1 MPGIMAIGTFYF
13 LYRALG
19 PGNGMVSKN
28 ENHGAKVAE

>member
-1 MPGIMAIGTFYF
+1 MPGVVAIGTFYF
-13 LYRALG
+13 LYRAFC